1 MSFLTQAFDA
11 ISSFFISLFENI
23 KVIIPPLLEGSL
35 TTIELFVLTLAISIP
50 LALPFTLGS
59 ISKFSPLSFICK
71 AYIWVF
77 RGTPLMLQ
85 LFFFYYG
92 IPIILQN
99 IGMSDQMLNNIR
111 LEAFPT
117 AVITFALNYSAYFAE
132 IYRAGIESVDKGQ
145 HEAAKTLGLTPRQTL
160 TGIVIPQ
167 AIRFALPPMSNEAIT
182 LIKDTALVYVIGVA
196 EILKNAKQIVNR
208 EVDTTAY
215 VFAAVFYLVF
225 TFVLTWFAR
234 KLEKKFSK
242 HAER

>member
-1 MSFLTQAFDA
+1 MSFLTQIFDV
-11 ISSFFISLFENI
+11 IGNFFVSFYENI
-23 KVIIPPLLEGSL
+23 KVILPPLMDGSL
-35 TTIELFVLTLAISIP
+35 TTLSLFVLTLAISIP

-59 ISKFSPLSFICK
+59 ISKFPPLRFICK

-99 IGMSDQMLNNIR
+99 MGFSDRTLEMLI
-111 LEAFPT
+111 LDAFPT
-117 AVITFALNYSAYFAE
+117 AVITFSLNYSAYFAE

-160 TGIVIPQ
+160 MGIVIPQ

>member
-1 MSFLTQAFDA
+1 MD
-11 ISSFFISLFENI
+11 
-23 KVIIPPLLEGSL
+23 GSL
-35 TTIELFVLTLAISIP
+35 TTLSLFVLTLAISIP

-59 ISKFSPLSFICK
+59 ISKFPPLRFICK

-99 IGMSDQMLNNIR
+99 MGFSDRTLEMLI
-111 LEAFPT
+111 LDAFPT
-117 AVITFALNYSAYFAE
+117 AVITFSLNYSAYFAE

-160 TGIVIPQ
+160 MGIVIPQ